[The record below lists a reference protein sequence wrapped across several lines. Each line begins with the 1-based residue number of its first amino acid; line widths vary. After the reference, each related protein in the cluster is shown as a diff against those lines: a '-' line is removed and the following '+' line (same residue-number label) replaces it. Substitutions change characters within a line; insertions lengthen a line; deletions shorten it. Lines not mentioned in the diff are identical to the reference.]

1 MVSLKSAAELELMRE
16 AGRVVADT
24 LRTVAEAA
32 RPGVT
37 LQELDEV
44 AARVIREAG
53 AKPSFLGQRPH
64 RDVPPFPG
72 VLCLS
77 VDDVVVHGVP
87 NRHVLRSGQLLSID
101 AGAVV
106 GGYHADAATTVA
118 VGTAD
123 AAGERLCEA
132 TRAALDAAVAAMVPG
147 GRLGD
152 LGYAVQEVAAAY
164 GYGVLRH
171 HGGHGVGTELHEDP
185 HVPNHGRPGRGYRLR
200 EGLVLALEPMFLES
214 GGDAYRLL
222 PDGWSLATADGSRAA
237 HFEHTVAVTAD
248 GPLVLT
254 A

>member
-16 AGRVVADT
+16 AGAVVADV

-32 RPGVT
+32 RPGVS
-37 LQELDEV
+37 LQELDEI

-64 RDVPPFPG
+64 PDMPPFPG

-87 NRHVLRSGQLLSID
+87 SRQVLRAGQLLSID
-101 AGAVV
+101 GGAVV
-106 GGYHADAATTVA
+106 GGYHADAAVTVA

-123 AAGERLCEA
+123 AAGERLCEG

-152 LGYAVQEVAAAY
+152 VGYAVQEVAAAY
-164 GYGVLRH
+164 GYGILRN

-185 HVPNHGRPGRGYRLR
+185 HVPNHGRPGRGYRFR
-200 EGLVLALEPMFLES
+200 EGLVLALEPMFLEG
-214 GGDAYRLL
+214 GGDAYRVL